1 MTPLPPDAP
10 TWAAPALTLLNP
22 GPINVPARVRQAL
35 AECPDQCHREPEPLA
50 LQTRARAKLV
60 SVFGVA
66 DAYDAVLL
74 TGSGTAAMEAMVASC
89 VGRGVLVI
97 DNGVYGDRLVQMAEA
112 HRIPALRHRVS
123 WFERPDPAAVR
134 AALTDA
140 VDTIALVHH
149 ETTTGLLNDL
159 AAIADVARATG
170 RRLLVDS
177 VSGLGGETLDFG
189 RVAPDAVCCT
199 ANKCLEGLPGIAFV
213 LLRKGTPLVRRSV
226 YLDLGLALAKQ
237 SAGDT
242 PFTPAIQVLAALEAA
257 LDVLAEETLAGRQDR
272 YRRAGERVRATAT
285 RLGLS
290 MMLPPAL
297 RSATITSF
305 RLPPGATYARIHDRM
320 REDGFVIYGGQ
331 GDLSRTAFRIAN
343 MGRIPDAAWDRFDRA
358 LERALA

>member
-1 MTPLPPDAP
+1 MTSP

-22 GPINVPARVRQAL
+22 GPINVSARVRQAL
-35 AECPDQCHREPEPLA
+35 AESPDQCHREREPLA
-50 LQTRARAKLV
+50 MQTRVRQKLV
-60 SVFGVA
+60 DVFGIA
-66 DAYDAVLL
+66 ATHDAVLL

-112 HRIPALRHRVS
+112 HRIPALRHKVS

-140 VDTIALVHH
+140 VDTIAVVHH

-159 AAIADVARATG
+159 PAIADVARAAG

-177 VSGLGGETLDFG
+177 VSGLAGESLDFG
-189 RVAPDAVCCT
+189 RVAPDALCCT
-199 ANKCLEGLPGIAFV
+199 ANKCLQGLPGIAFV
-213 LLRKGTPLVRRSV
+213 LLKKGTPLQRRSV
-226 YLDLGLALAKQ
+226 YLDLGLALSKQ
-237 SAGDT
+237 AAGDT

-257 LDVLAEETLAGRQDR
+257 VDELAEETVAGRIAR
-272 YRRAGERVRATAT
+272 YRRAGEHVRATAR

-290 MMLPPAL
+290 LMLAPSL
-297 RSATITSF
+297 LSHTITSF
-305 RLPPGATYARIHDRM
+305 RLPPGVGYPQIHDRM

-331 GDLSRTAFRIAN
+331 GDLSKTAFRIAN
-343 MGRIPDAAWDRFDRA
+343 MGLIPDSAWARFDRA
-358 LERALA
+358 LERAIR